1 MTPKHS
7 PFPSTW
13 KCTGTKENPH
23 PEVENNG
30 HQCRLCGCS
39 VTHPYS
45 APPLKQGLR
54 KYAIASITT
63 GIIVLVSAIGYGL
76 YYLLKPCPSDDQ
88 KKGRICLPVKQV
100 PPNLFLNPDRR

>member
-1 MTPKHS
+1 MIPKHS
-7 PFPSTW
+7 PSLSTW

-30 HQCRLCGCS
+30 EQCRILGCS

-45 APPLKQGLR
+45 AQPLKPDLR

-76 YYLLKPCPSDDQ
+76 YYLLKPCSSDYQ
-88 KKGRICLPVKQV
+88 KQGRICLPVKQV
-100 PPNLFLNPDRR
+100 PPNLFRNPNHQ